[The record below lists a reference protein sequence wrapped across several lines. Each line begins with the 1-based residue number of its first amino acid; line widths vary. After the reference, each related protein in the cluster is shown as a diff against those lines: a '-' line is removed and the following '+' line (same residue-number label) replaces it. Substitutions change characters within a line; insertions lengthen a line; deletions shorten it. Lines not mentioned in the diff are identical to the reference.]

1 MQKTLADVELSA
13 MNPSHVFGASH
24 AKALEDLRAS
34 QLQLAQ
40 AWAKSE
46 SEGVGEYD
54 DGGAG
59 GGVVG
64 GGGVGGARKEEKSDG
79 KAEAEKSAF
88 SNNKNLEDETERDI
102 MLARRRREANDRY
115 FEQVNRGVVDVVGR
129 LDVVAGAMRR
139 VEKESREIWD
149 ASEQEE
155 SGSQTEDS
163 VVGAANTTEDGEV
176 SPSLVSASP
185 ESARSR
191 FSRR

>member
-24 AKALEDLRAS
+24 ARALEDLRAS

-46 SEGVGEYD
+46 SEGVGEYG

-59 GGVVG
+59 EGVVG
-64 GGGVGGARKEEKSDG
+64 GDGARKEEKGDG
-79 KAEAEKSAF
+79 KADREKSAF

-115 FEQVNRGVVDVVGR
+115 FEQVNRGVVDVVGS
-129 LDVVAGAMRR
+129 LDIVAGAMRR

-155 SGSQTEDS
+155 SGSATEDS
-163 VVGAANTTEDGEV
+163 VVGAANTGTEDGEV
-176 SPSLVSASP
+176 SPSLVSGSP

>member
-54 DGGAG
+54 DGGTG
-59 GGVVG
+59 EGVV
-64 GGGVGGARKEEKSDG
+64 GGGVGGARKEEKGDG

-155 SGSQTEDS
+155 SGSATEDS

-176 SPSLVSASP
+176 SPSLVSGSP